1 MTKCEFCTENI
12 PRSFECFFCGS
23 VFCAEH
29 RNPKNHNCPEIWQ
42 VALNTKVSS
51 DAQLGRLSDNYSVEP
66 DERIVTD
73 SMVSPTIL
81 AMQRKTKIR
90 WLAICLSIILLTGM
104 SCSIAYPL
112 GHNTGY
118 SEGTQS
124 GYQSGY
130 EQGYSIGVVDG
141 VGRGYDIRDPTSQE
155 ALRFIASDQTDQN
168 VYLSGQYTCE
178 NFASD
183 LKDNAFWIGFRCGYV
198 IVNFD
203 EGIGHAIN
211 VFNTTDRGMIFVE
224 PQNDEIVTLT
234 VGQHYL
240 DRTVVRFIIVW

>member
-1 MTKCEFCTENI
+1 M
-12 PRSFECFFCGS
+12 
-23 VFCAEH
+23 
-29 RNPKNHNCPEIWQ
+29 
-42 VALNTKVSS
+42 ALNTKVYS
-51 DAQLGRLSDNYSVEP
+51 DAESPYLADNYTIEP
-66 DERIVTD
+66 RERIVTD
-73 SMVSPTIL
+73 STVSPTIL
-81 AMQRKTKIR
+81 AMQRQNKKR

-104 SCSIAYPL
+104 SYSIAYPM
-112 GHNTGY
+112 GHNAGY

-124 GYQSGY
+124 GYLSGY

-141 VGRGYDIRDPTSQE
+141 VGRGYDIRDPTYQE
-155 ALRFIASDQTDQN
+155 ALLFMASDQTDQN

-178 NFASD
+178 NFASE
-183 LKDNAFWIGFRCGYV
+183 LKDSAFWTGFRCGYV

-203 EGIGHAIN
+203 AGIGHAIN